1 MGRPKAA
8 LIVDGISLADRT
20 AALLAAVS
28 DPVIEVGPGY
38 TSLVH
43 VRESPAGGGPLAA
56 VAAGWAAVGRPTCA
70 SALVV
75 ATDLPCLTSGL
86 LGWLATHPSPHAVV
100 PIDRD
105 GRPQPLCARYAAADL
120 SMASELVASG
130 QRAMSALLDRI
141 AVTWAPAS
149 EWEAAAGRAGA
160 LVDVDTPADLKGYG

>member
-56 VAAGWAAVGRPTCA
+56 VAAGWAAVGRPTCE

-75 ATDLPCLTSGL
+75 ATDLPCLTAGL
-86 LGWLATHPSPHAVV
+86 LGWLAAHPSSQSVV

-105 GRPQPLCARYAAADL
+105 GRPQPLCARYSAADL
-120 SMASELVASG
+120 TLAGELVAGG
-130 QRAMSALLDRI
+130 QRAIGALLDRI
-141 AVTWAPAS
+141 AVTRASPS
-149 EWEAAAGRAGA
+149 EWEAAAGRADA
-160 LVDVDTPADLKGYG
+160 LIDVDTPADLRAVQ